1 MALTKVLGPMCR
13 YLIRPDPLSQVPNQN
28 TNRKCSAGL
37 SESHRFEMQDS
48 THL

>member
-1 MALTKVLGPMCR
+1 MLTVVLGPMCR